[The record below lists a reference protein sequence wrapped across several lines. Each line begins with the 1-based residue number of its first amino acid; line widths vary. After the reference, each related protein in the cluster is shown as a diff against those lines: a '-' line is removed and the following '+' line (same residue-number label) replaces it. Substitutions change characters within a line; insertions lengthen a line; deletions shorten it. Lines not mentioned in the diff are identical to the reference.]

1 MSRRGHYGRA
11 LEDAISS
18 HKNQWPKAWNHT
30 NPLNGGATFESM
42 TAKERLVLLKTLIV
56 WALHSSE
63 AVSAAIKG
71 AYKQTRRDDDR
82 NQPKAVQPWFS
93 DTWRRKHYLIEGQ
106 DDTAFR
112 IYRENDAKKAENNIW
127 FSVAGSIDEAKAL
140 ADKLE
145 TEMPGN
151 QGKIV
156 SDKIRMAVPR
166 WEAGE
171 EKRKKKEYRM
181 ARRAVFTRPEP
192 GFSLYEGRT
201 RGKRMRYTYDD
212 DDVEVDGESDAT
224 SMKRGG
230 SGASTPLDE
239 ARPTVT
245 ASGRHVK
252 SRLGGTYGETILID
266 QRKEAEHERAAATH
280 NEPAGDANT
289 IALNA
294 NGRPL
299 RGAATP
305 TKRAT
310 PASTRSRHYEG
321 ITSGSESDNDAPDE
335 ASGEDWDGDENEPD
349 DEESELEE
357 FDDGQEE
364 SGDDLLDDND
374 TAVDAG
380 PQDDGGI
387 QDSLVVQLRYRKEPH
402 ANGGAPEPRARTP
415 LVDVGNT
422 NDVTFNGMG
431 REHEHGHEHSRIPDT
446 SADIASVDAL
456 KVKLQTTALNG
467 HSLSTFAPVQPAMD
481 MTTAPVMMD
490 TS

>member
-1 MSRRGHYGRA
+1 
-11 LEDAISS
+11 
-18 HKNQWPKAWNHT
+18 
-30 NPLNGGATFESM
+30 M
-42 TAKERLVLLKTLIV
+42 TAEERLVVLKSLVI
-56 WALHSSE
+56 WALHSSD

-93 DTWRRKHYLIEGQ
+93 DTWRRKYYLIEGQ

-171 EKRKKKEYRM
+171 EKRKKKEYRI
-181 ARRAVFTRPEP
+181 ARRAAFTRPEP

-212 DDVEVDGESDAT
+212 DDDAEIDGESDAT
-224 SMKRGG
+224 SMRKGE
-230 SGASTPLDE
+230 SGTSTPLDE

-252 SRLGGTYGETILID
+252 SRLGGMYGESMLAD
-266 QRKEAEHERAAATH
+266 QRREAEQERVAAQSELS
-280 NEPAGDANT
+280 NGDGT
-289 IALNA
+289 ITLNA

-299 RGAATP
+299 RGAAIP
-305 TKRAT
+305 AKRAAT
-310 PASTRSRHYEG
+310 ASTRSRHYEG

-335 ASGEDWDGDENEPD
+335 PSGDDWDGDENEPD
-349 DEESELEE
+349 EEESELED
-357 FDDGQEE
+357 FDNGHGE
-364 SGDDLLDDND
+364 SEDDLLNDAADASTTVGAGDNLEDND
-374 TAVDAG
+374 ET
-380 PQDDGGI
+380 
-387 QDSLVVQLRYRKEPH
+387 QDSLVVQLRYRKEPLRV
-402 ANGGAPEPRARTP
+402 NGDTSQPTTVRPPVSDMSDTSDVKAP
-415 LVDVGNT
+415 T
-422 NDVTFNGMG
+422 NGVNG
-431 REHEHGHEHSRIPDT
+431 EHSHSHSHSPRRETHPDVV
-446 SADIASVDAL
+446 SVDAL
-456 KVKLQTTALNG
+456 KAKLQTTALSG
-467 HSLSTFAPVQPAMD
+467 HTTDVPVPPADDD
-481 MTTAPVMMD
+481 MRTTIMMD